1 MDIARIWIMHHDENL
16 SVFFCHAMKIVRN
29 VSTADKEHNNF
40 FIVLQISISD
50 WRLCVDWQMF
60 VSFFCAKNFQGFLNW
75 QIFKWYLSGKAS
87 GQIMFERKNYLS
99 NFDWSWGFF
108 KKISSSN
115 LDKNRCHMIE
125 CSNSC
130 NIFLVYMNLP
140 ESENESAPSWNKLR
154 WRVEPNRKIHENC
167 ALIGPVKLHFSISLQ
182 KILMLKVSNWGI
194 KLV

>member
-1 MDIARIWIMHHDENL
+1 MDIARIWIMDHDENL

-87 GQIMFERKNYLS
+87 GQIMFELKIILVTLIEVGDFADSCKLRKYNKNSSILSYDIYFCPDSNYLFFWKIP
-99 NFDWSWGFF
+99 NFNQSYLNNFQF
-108 KKISSSN
+108 K
-115 LDKNRCHMIE
+115 H
-125 CSNSC
+125 
-130 NIFLVYMNLP
+130 IFAARL
-140 ESENESAPSWNKLR
+140 AT
-154 WRVEPNRKIHENC
+154 
-167 ALIGPVKLHFSISLQ
+167 
-182 KILMLKVSNWGI
+182 
-194 KLV
+194 